1 MLEITN
7 LQKSYGTH
15 AVLRGVDLQVARG
28 HIVSLLGKNG
38 AGKTTLVSIVA
49 GLQRADGGTIKV
61 DGMEATGRTSAIRQC
76 MGVAPQELGIYPTLT
91 VADNLRFFGQLHGL
105 VGQALQKRIRHV
117 AESLSL
123 DPLLSQTAGTLSG
136 GQKRRLHTASALL
149 HQPKLVFLDEPTV
162 GADVQ
167 TRAEIVKAVQELASQ
182 GTTVVYSTHYLPE
195 VEALGGEVAILDGG
209 RIVVRDSVEALISTY
224 GTPVVEITFS
234 QEAPNWILQQGR
246 MDRQGHSLRVT
257 APNPDA
263 VIAEILQQ
271 STQQLAGL
279 RTIEVIRPSLE
290 NAYLAITGQHYSK
303 EKQTGE

>member
-15 AVLRGVDLQVARG
+15 AVLRGVTLQLARG
-28 HIVSLLGKNG
+28 RILSLLGKNG

-49 GLQRADGGTIKV
+49 GLQRADGGLIKV
-61 DGMEATGRTSAIRQC
+61 DGMEATSRTAAIRQS
-76 MGVAPQELGIYPTLT
+76 MGIAPQELGIYPTLT

-105 VGQALQKRIRHV
+105 VGPALQKRIRHV

-123 DPLLSQTAGTLSG
+123 DPLLTQTAGTLSG

-167 TRAEIVKAVQELASQ
+167 TRTEIVRAVQELARQ

-195 VEALGGEVAILDGG
+195 VEALGGEVAILEEG
-209 RIVVRDSVEALISTY
+209 RILVRDSVEALISTH
-224 GTPVVEITFS
+224 GTPVVEVTFS
-234 QEAPNWILQQGR
+234 QEAPDLVLQQGR
-246 MDRQGHSLRVT
+246 IARQGHSLRIAT
-257 APNPDA
+257 SHPGAA
-263 VIAEILQQ
+263 IAEILQQ
-271 STQQLAGL
+271 PTQQLTGL

-290 NAYLAITGQHYSK
+290 NAYLALTGRSYST